1 MKINSRFTQNKK
13 SAKRPPIGE
22 DRTSPTEEAQPK
34 QSFGLRGIFQG
45 SELNMSP
52 PKEEAE
58 RLEPMA
64 LEARHL
70 PT

>member
-1 MKINSRFTQNKK
+1 MEYFKKITHKK

-34 QSFGLRGIFQG
+34 QSLGLRGIFQR
-45 SELNMSP
+45 SELSVSP

-64 LEARHL
+64 LGARQR